1 MPPYYLANGSSVG
14 VFWDGE
20 HGFSSVRV
28 GAILWNGCG
37 IQRLLQ
43 ESEMTAGFHF
53 RNWILCK

>member
-37 IQRLLQ
+37 IQGLLQ

-53 RNWILCK
+53 RN